1 MSASALTTAL
11 TLVCL
16 FFSKCSYY
24 IDHLFL
30 DAAKV
35 PVVCV
40 VVNGGPNT
48 LKTVRSAIEKGTPA
62 IIVEVL

>member
-1 MSASALTTAL
+1 MSASAVTTAL

-16 FFSKCSYY
+16 FFSKCSYC

-30 DAAKV
+30 DATNV

-48 LKTVRSAIEKGTPA
+48 LKTVCSAIKEGTPA